1 MSGADDL
8 DRVLGGEA
16 TNRMLTN
23 WNRPLRNA
31 IVLSLISLSIPAIA
45 SPSFASPAHV
55 PSSGY
60 PPTATRL
67 RGASPFEW
75 RVPKPRRRL
84 TLARVAHLGGVD
96 WLAIAR
102 CESSLRWHIA
112 DWPYYGGLQFLTST
126 WLSNG
131 GARFATRA
139 DRARPAEQVVIA
151 YHLKLRSGLRPWP
164 VCGARG

>member
-1 MSGADDL
+1 
-8 DRVLGGEA
+8 
-16 TNRMLTN
+16 MLSHC
-23 WNRPLRNA
+23 NRPLRNA

-45 SPSFASPAHV
+45 FPAFASPAHRA
-55 PSSGY
+55 SSGY
-60 PPTATRL
+60 ASAAARL

-75 RVPKPRRRL
+75 RLPKPRPRL

-102 CESSLRWHIA
+102 CESGLRWHIA
-112 DWPYYGGLQFLTST
+112 DSPYYGGLQFLTST
-126 WLSNG
+126 WISNG
-131 GARFATRA
+131 GGRFASRA

-151 YHLKLRSGLRPWP
+151 YHLKLRSGLGPWP

>member
-1 MSGADDL
+1 
-8 DRVLGGEA
+8 
-16 TNRMLTN
+16 MLSK
-23 WNRPLRNA
+23 WNRALWRTIA
-31 IVLSLISLSIPAIA
+31 LSLISLSIPVIA
-45 SPSFASPAHV
+45 SPSSASPSFMR
-55 PSSGY
+55 SSGY
-60 PPTATRL
+60 APTAL
-67 RGASPFEW
+67 RVRGTSPFEW
-75 RVPKPRRRL
+75 RLPKPRRRL